1 MKLKF
6 LLDLLECAFTVMDT
20 SDTVL
25 YQGNK
30 YNIDGHNPKL
40 KERIVVA
47 VYEDFEIVIQ

>member
-6 LLDLLECAFTVMDT
+6 LLDLLECDFTVMDT